1 MAATTGLTQ
10 DPVRELRTSIG
21 GDVIEPVDGEYDAAR
36 RLWNGMIDGRPSI
49 IARCSGAADVVR
61 AIAFAREHALPIAV
75 RGGGHG
81 VAGRATC
88 DNGLVIDLSPM
99 RGIRVDPAARTVRAQ
114 AGVLWGELDRETQL
128 FGLAT
133 TGGAISTTGIAGLT
147 LAGGFGWLMRTHGM
161 TIDNLASVDLVTAD
175 GTTLTVSEDENP
187 DLFWGVRG
195 AGANYGVATSF
206 EYRVHP
212 VGPILLGGM
221 VVHPLENAA
230 AALRFYREFSGA
242 APDEI
247 GSYAGMLTTPDGM
260 KVLALAAAYFG
271 PLEEGEKALQP
282 LRSFGPPLADLFAP
296 TPYVAHQTIFDASF
310 PFGRR
315 DYEKSTFIHALNDA
329 AIDALIDHMERVPS
343 PYSLI
348 IIEHH
353 GGAVR
358 RVPEDATAFRHRA
371 PEYNVTVPGGWED
384 PSADD
389 ENIAWVR
396 NVVHALAP
404 VSTGTYYANYQADL
418 DRDERVE
425 AAWGANYERLAAL
438 KAAYDPQ
445 NVFRFNHNITP
456 AA

>member
-1 MAATTGLTQ
+1 MI
-10 DPVRELRTSIG
+10 D
-21 GDVIEPVDGEYDAAR
+21 R
-36 RLWNGMIDGRPSI
+36 RLSV
-49 IARCSGAADVVR
+49 IARCSGTADVVR
-61 AIAFAREHALPIAV
+61 AIAFAREHDLPIAV

-81 VAGRATC
+81 VAGRATV

-99 RGIRVDPAARTVRAQ
+99 RGIRVDPAARTARAQ

-147 LAGGFGWLMRTHGM
+147 LAGGFGWLMRKHGM
-161 TIDNLASVDLVTAD
+161 TIDNLVSVDLVTAD
-175 GTTLTVSEDENP
+175 ANCLTVSEDENA

-195 AGANYGVATSF
+195 AGANFGVVTSF
-206 EYRVHP
+206 EYRLHP
-212 VGPILLGGM
+212 VGPIVLGGM
-221 VVHPLENAA
+221 VVHPLESGRE
-230 AALRFYREFSGA
+230 ALRFYREFSGA

-247 GSYAGMLTTPDGM
+247 ASYAGLLTTPDGM
-260 KVLALAAAYFG
+260 KVVALAAAYWG
-271 PLEEGEKALQP
+271 PLEEGERALAP
-282 LRSFGPPLADLFAP
+282 LRSFGPPVADLFAP
-296 TPYVAHQTIFDASF
+296 TPYVTHQTLFDAAF
-310 PFGRR
+310 PAARR
-315 DYEKSTFIHALNDA
+315 DYEKSTFVDALSDE
-329 AIDALIDHMERVPS
+329 AIDALVEHMERVPS
-343 PYSLI
+343 PYSLV

-371 PEYNVTVPGGWED
+371 PEYNITVPGGWED

-396 NVVHALAP
+396 DVVHALAP

-425 AAWGANYERLAAL
+425 AAWGANYERLATL
-438 KAAYDPQ
+438 KAAYDPA
-445 NVFRFNHNITP
+445 NVFRLNHNVTP